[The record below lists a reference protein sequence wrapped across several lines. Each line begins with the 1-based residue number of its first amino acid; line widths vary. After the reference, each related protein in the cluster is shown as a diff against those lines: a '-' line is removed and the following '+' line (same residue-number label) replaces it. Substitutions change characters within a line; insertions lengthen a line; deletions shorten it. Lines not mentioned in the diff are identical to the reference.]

1 MSEPIAVL
9 GAGSW
14 GTALAVLLAGKGVP
28 VRLWGRDPKH
38 VALID
43 SRRENPD
50 YLPGVAIPELVAPTS
65 SLADA
70 LGAAGIVLVVTP
82 SRALRALADSISSN
96 AALSPGAVL
105 VSCTKGLEHGTGMR
119 MSEILAQLLPNH
131 PVAVLSGPS
140 HAEEVARHVPA
151 AVVLGCADVEVAK
164 NLQQTFNTRAFRT
177 YTSDDV
183 AGIELGGALKNIFA
197 IAAGICDGLGLG
209 DNTKAALVTRS
220 LAELIRLGV
229 RLGGQ
234 RETFQGLSGIGD
246 LMVTCFSR
254 HSRNRLVGERI
265 GRGETLEA
273 ITASMKM
280 VAEGVPTTRSAFEC
294 ARKVGVV
301 TPVIDQMHAILY
313 GDQSPEGRAER
324 TDAARSQNPSASS
337 AVGTVSAEV
346 GDFLRQN

>member
-1 MSEPIAVL
+1 MNDPIAVL

-14 GTALAVLLAGKGVP
+14 GTALAVLLAGKGRP
-28 VRLWGRDPKH
+28 IRLWGRDPRH
-38 VALID
+38 VAQIEAK
-43 SRRENPD
+43 RENSD
-50 YLPGVAIPELVAPTS
+50 YLPGVAIPASVTPTP

-70 LGAAGIVLVVTP
+70 LSSAGIVLVVTP
-82 SRALRALADSISSN
+82 SRALRALAETLRTTDG
-96 AALSPGAVL
+96 LSPDAVL

-119 MSEILAQLLPNH
+119 MSEILAQNLPSKS
-131 PVAVLSGPS
+131 VAVLSGPS
-140 HAEEVARHVPA
+140 HAEEVARNVPA
-151 AVVLGCADVEVAK
+151 AVVLGCADPAVAK
-164 NLQQTFNTRAFRT
+164 HLQQVFNTRAFRT

-197 IAAGICDGLGLG
+197 IAAGICDGLELG

-254 HSRNRLVGERI
+254 HSRNRLVGERV
-265 GRGETLEA
+265 GRGESLAA
-273 ITASMKM
+273 ISASMKM
-280 VAEGVPTTRSAFEC
+280 VAEGVPTTRSAWDC
-294 ARKVGVV
+294 AQKVGVV

-313 GDQSPEGRAER
+313 GQQSPKEALNELMLRDPKPEREG
-324 TDAARSQNPSASS
+324 
-337 AVGTVSAEV
+337 G
-346 GDFLRQN
+346 